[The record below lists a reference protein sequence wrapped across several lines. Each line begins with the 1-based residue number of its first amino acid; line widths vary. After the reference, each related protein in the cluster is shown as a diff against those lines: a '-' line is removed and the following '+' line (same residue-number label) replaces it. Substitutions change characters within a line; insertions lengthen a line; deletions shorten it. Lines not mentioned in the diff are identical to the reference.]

1 MKKSP
6 TSTPHDAVFKTFLRH
21 PDTARDFLNIHLPH
35 SLRIRCDLTTL
46 KLAPDSFIEKN
57 LRAFYSDVL
66 WSLKTCEGDG
76 YIYVVIE
83 HQSTPDAHMAFRLM
97 RYATAAMQ
105 CHLDAGHKTL
115 PLVIPMLFYHG
126 AKSPYPFSLCWL
138 DEFDDP
144 ALARQLYATAF
155 PLVDI
160 TVVPDNEIMQHRRI
174 AMLELVQKHIRQRDL
189 MGLVERLAV
198 LLITGNA
205 NDSQLKALFNYLL
218 IQHGSTPRFG
228 KFIRE
233 VARRVPQHKE
243 RLMTIVDRI
252 RESGRR
258 KGKREGVQQGIH
270 QGIHQGK
277 QEEALRIAHT
287 MLEQGIDREM
297 VLMITGLSDEE
308 IKAKRH

>member
-1 MKKSP
+1 
-6 TSTPHDAVFKTFLRH
+6 
-21 PDTARDFLNIHLPH
+21 
-35 SLRIRCDLTTL
+35 
-46 KLAPDSFIEKN
+46 
-57 LRAFYSDVL
+57 
-66 WSLKTCEGDG
+66 
-76 YIYVVIE
+76 
-83 HQSTPDAHMAFRLM
+83 
-97 RYATAAMQ
+97 
-105 CHLDAGHKTL
+105 
-115 PLVIPMLFYHG
+115 
-126 AKSPYPFSLCWL
+126 
-138 DEFDDP
+138 
-144 ALARQLYATAF
+144 
-155 PLVDI
+155 
-160 TVVPDNEIMQHRRI
+160 MQHRRI

-233 VARRVPQHKE
+233 VARCVPQHKE

-270 QGIHQGK
+270 QGK

-287 MLEQGIDREM
+287 MLEQGIEREM

>member
-1 MKKSP
+1 M
-6 TSTPHDAVFKTFLRH
+6 
-21 PDTARDFLNIHLPH
+21 
-35 SLRIRCDLTTL
+35 

-105 CHLDAGHKTL
+105 RHLDAGHKTL

-270 QGIHQGK
+270 QGK

-287 MLEQGIDREM
+287 MLEQGINREM

>member
-1 MKKSP
+1 
-6 TSTPHDAVFKTFLRH
+6 
-21 PDTARDFLNIHLPH
+21 
-35 SLRIRCDLTTL
+35 
-46 KLAPDSFIEKN
+46 
-57 LRAFYSDVL
+57 
-66 WSLKTCEGDG
+66 
-76 YIYVVIE
+76 
-83 HQSTPDAHMAFRLM
+83 
-97 RYATAAMQ
+97 
-105 CHLDAGHKTL
+105 
-115 PLVIPMLFYHG
+115 
-126 AKSPYPFSLCWL
+126 
-138 DEFDDP
+138 
-144 ALARQLYATAF
+144 
-155 PLVDI
+155 
-160 TVVPDNEIMQHRRI
+160 MQHRRI

-189 MGLVERLAV
+189 MGLVECLAV

-218 IQHGSTPRFG
+218 IQHGSSPRFG

-258 KGKREGVQQGIH
+258 KGKREGVQQGIQ